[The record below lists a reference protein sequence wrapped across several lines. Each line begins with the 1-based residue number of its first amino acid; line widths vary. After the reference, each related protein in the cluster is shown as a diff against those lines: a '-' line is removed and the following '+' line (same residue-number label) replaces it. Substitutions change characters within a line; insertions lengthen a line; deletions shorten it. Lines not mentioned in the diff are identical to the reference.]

1 MTSTTEKQP
10 STGASD
16 KSKSSGLMLAAI
28 GVVFGDIGTSPLY
41 TLKEVFH
48 GAHGI
53 APSPDN
59 VLGAL
64 SLVLWALLIVVSLKY
79 VIFIMRADNNGEG
92 GIMAL
97 LALTLKSSPGD
108 TRSRWLLMSMG
119 IFGAAL
125 FYGDSLITPAIS
137 VLSAVEGL
145 KLATPV
151 FDPYVIPITLAVLTG
166 LFMFQRRGTASVGAL
181 FGPVMIVWFATL
193 ALLGIVNILD
203 EPMVL
208 QAVNPLHG
216 FQFFAEH
223 KWYGFLALGAV
234 VLAVTGGEALYA
246 DMGHFGRMP
255 IRTAWFFFVL
265 PALLLNYFGQG
276 ALMIHNPAAV
286 ENPFY
291 LLAPAWALYPMIV
304 LSTLATVI
312 ASQAVISGAFSV
324 TRQAM
329 QLGYCPRLEVRH
341 TSEQEIGQVYLPAI
355 NWALLVAIIAL
366 VLGFRSSS
374 NLAAAY
380 GIAVTGTM
388 AIDTILAVVV
398 ARALWGWSRSTAVL
412 VAAFF
417 LIIDVSFFG
426 ANAMKIP
433 QGGWFPLVIGVAV
446 FTLLSTWKRGR
457 ALLFD
462 RLREGAIALEP
473 FLAGIA
479 AHPPLRVPGTAVFL
493 TANLD
498 GVPHAMLHNL
508 IHNKVLH
515 ERVALLTVITEDV
528 PHVPEIDHAE
538 VQSLGNNF
546 YRVIVRYGFKD
557 EPDIPKTLTQCKECG
572 LEFQMMETSFFISR
586 ETLIATIAPGMA
598 LWREKLFISMARNA
612 GSVSAYF
619 KIPSNRVVELGTQ
632 IEL

>member
-1 MTSTTEKQP
+1 MNQQEQ
-10 STGASD
+10 G
-16 KSKSSGLMLAAI
+16 SSAHKEGRIALSVAAI

-41 TLKEVFH
+41 TMKEVFH
-48 GAHGI
+48 SAHGI
-53 APSPDN
+53 TPSHDN

-64 SLVLWALLIVVSLKY
+64 SLVLWALLIVVTLKY
-79 VIFIMRADNNGEG
+79 VIFIMRANNNGEG

-125 FYGDSLITPAIS
+125 FYGDGVITPAIS

-145 KLATPV
+145 NIATPALE
-151 FDPYVIPITLAVLTG
+151 PYVIPITLAVLTG

-193 ALLGIVNILD
+193 AVLGIVNILD
-203 EPMVL
+203 EPAVL
-208 QAVNPLHG
+208 QAVNPLYG
-216 FQFFAEH
+216 VEFFAEH
-223 KWYGFLALGAV
+223 KWFGFLALGAV

-255 IRTAWFFFVL
+255 IKTAWLFFVL

-276 ALMIHNPAAV
+276 ALMIHNPGAV

-291 LLAPAWALYPMIV
+291 LLVPEWALYPMV
-304 LSTLATVI
+304 ALATLATVI

-329 QLGYCPRLEVRH
+329 QLGYCPRLEMRH
-341 TSEQEIGQVYLPAI
+341 TSEKAIGQVYLPAI
-355 NWALLVAIIAL
+355 NWALLAAIIAL

-398 ARALWGWSRSTAVL
+398 ARALWGWSRVTAVA
-412 VAAFF
+412 VAVFF
-417 LIIDVSFFG
+417 LIIDLSFFS

-433 QGGWFPLVIGVAV
+433 QGGWFPLVVAIAV

-457 ALLFD
+457 ALLFE
-462 RLREGAIALEP
+462 RLQTGAIALDP
-473 FLAGIA
+473 FLAGIS
-479 AHPPLRVPGTAVFL
+479 AHPPLRVEGTAVFL
-493 TANLD
+493 TAQTD

-528 PHVPEIDHAE
+528 PHVPEIEQVE
-538 VQSLGNNF
+538 VRPLGNEF

-557 EPDIPKTLTQCKECG
+557 EPDIPQSLALCKEYG
-572 LEFQMMETSFFISR
+572 LEFNMMETSFFISR
-586 ETLIATIAPGMA
+586 ETLIATMAPGMA

-612 GSVSAYF
+612 GSVTAYF
-619 KIPSNRVVELGTQ
+619 KIPTNRVVELGTQ